1 MCMCVCVYSCTGGTL
16 IFNTNSL
23 TIPEGGSSTALCV
36 QLIAGAGNPT
46 ALAADLIVPLSF
58 ALGGAGIMIH

>member
-23 TIPEGGSSTALCV
+23 TIPEGGSSTGLCV
-36 QLIAGAGNPT
+36 QLTPGAGNTT
-46 ALAADLIVPLSF
+46 ALAADLVVLLSF
-58 ALGGAGIMIH
+58 ALGGAGNMIH